1 METVETEEMQTS
13 LQKEMEQGK
22 EIIHNALHEMWKGKR
37 I

>member
-13 LQKEMEQGK
+13 LQKEMEQEK
-22 EIIHNALHEMWKGKR
+22 EIIYDALHEMRKGKG